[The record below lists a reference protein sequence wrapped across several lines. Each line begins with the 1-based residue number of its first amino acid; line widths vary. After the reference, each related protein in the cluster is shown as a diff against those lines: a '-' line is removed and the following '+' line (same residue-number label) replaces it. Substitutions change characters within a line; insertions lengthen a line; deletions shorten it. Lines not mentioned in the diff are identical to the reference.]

1 MALSIKRDNDILM
14 VSAEINKLAKVGGLA
29 DVVYSLS
36 KALIS
41 KGSNVSVIIPYYQ
54 EMEAKLSQSDDSEAT
69 LYETMNIDFG
79 DNTWI
84 TKIYKITL
92 DTIPVFIVKNEF
104 FFGGDYGNVYVDSQ
118 RLNHG
123 PFEDDAKR
131 FAFFSTVVA
140 ELLSSDKF
148 FKTFRII
155 HCHDWHTGTLI
166 LNLKENKKYKKL
178 FSNVKILF
186 TIHNLDYQGV
196 RPFTLGS
203 TYFGGLSSFRD
214 WLPDFYKE
222 LKKNKQVM
230 SLISDTRSDEPCY
243 NPMRTAINLADAVNT
258 VSPTYMTEIVKPD
271 NPKYNFI
278 GGRNLENELRTVY
291 SQGKLFGVLNGCNY
305 DEYSPEKLD
314 PPFGKKVEHW
324 QAVKQQHKEK
334 FIRDFKTFIGDIIDS
349 SDDKSFANRDIIRKK
364 LDTFDSNAFLARP
377 LFVMVSRIVEQKVMM
392 LTESINDIPMMD
404 LILRKNISLM
414 IIGTGT
420 LSDRLEYINK
430 YDNAFYFNTFSKE
443 IADMLYAVG
452 DVFLMPSDFEPCGIS
467 QMIAMSYGTLPL
479 VNKIG
484 GLADTVNNMYN
495 GFVFHGTNRLSA
507 LYNLIRS
514 IEKIIFY
521 YNNHKDDWQTMQ
533 DNAIR
538 TTFSWNDAADKYLE
552 IYKGL

>member
-1 MALSIKRDNDILM
+1 
-14 VSAEINKLAKVGGLA
+14 
-29 DVVYSLS
+29 
-36 KALIS
+36 
-41 KGSNVSVIIPYYQ
+41 
-54 EMEAKLSQSDDSEAT
+54 
-69 LYETMNIDFG
+69 
-79 DNTWI
+79 
-84 TKIYKITL
+84 
-92 DTIPVFIVKNEF
+92 
-104 FFGGDYGNVYVDSQ
+104 
-118 RLNHG
+118 
-123 PFEDDAKR
+123 
-131 FAFFSTVVA
+131 
-140 ELLSSDKF
+140 
-148 FKTFRII
+148 
-155 HCHDWHTGTLI
+155 
-166 LNLKENKKYKKL
+166 
-178 FSNVKILF
+178 
-186 TIHNLDYQGV
+186 
-196 RPFTLGS
+196 
-203 TYFGGLSSFRD
+203 
-214 WLPDFYKE
+214 
-222 LKKNKQVM
+222 
-230 SLISDTRSDEPCY
+230 
-243 NPMRTAINLADAVNT
+243 
-258 VSPTYMTEIVKPD
+258 
-271 NPKYNFI
+271 
-278 GGRNLENELRTVY
+278 RN
-291 SQGKLFGVLNGCNY
+291 
-305 DEYSPEKLD
+305 
-314 PPFGKKVEHW
+314 
-324 QAVKQQHKEK
+324 
-334 FIRDFKTFIGDIIDS
+334 FKTFIEDIIDR
-349 SDDKSFANRDIIRKK
+349 SDDKSFVNRDIIKKK

-404 LILRKNISLM
+404 LILRKNISLL

-552 IYKGL
+552 IYKKL

>member
-1 MALSIKRDNDILM
+1 MALNIKHDNDILM

-41 KGSNVSVIIPYYQ
+41 KGTNVSVIIPYYQ
-54 EMEAKLSQSDDSEAT
+54 EMESKLTQSGESEAT
-69 LYETMNIDFG
+69 LYETLNIDFG

-84 TKIYKITL
+84 AKIYKITL

-140 ELLSSDKF
+140 ELLSTDKF

-178 FSNVKILF
+178 FSNIKILF

-230 SLISDTRSDEPCY
+230 SLISDTHSDEPCY

-278 GGRNLENELRTVY
+278 GGRNLENELRTVNA
-291 SQGKLFGVLNGCNY
+291 QGRLYGVLNGCNY

-314 PPFGKKVEHW
+314 PPFGKKIDGW

-334 FIRDFKTFIGDIIDS
+334 FIRDFKTFIGDIIDR
-349 SDDKSFANRDIIRKK
+349 SDDKSFVNRDVIRKK
-364 LDTFDSNAFLARP
+364 LDTFDSSTFLTRP
-377 LFVMVSRIVEQKVMM
+377 LFVMVSRIVEQKVQM
-392 LTESINDIPMMD
+392 LTETINDIPMME
-404 LILRKNISLM
+404 LILRKKIGLM
-414 IIGTGT
+414 IIGTGS
-420 LSDRLEYINK
+420 LSDKLEAINQ
-430 YDNAFYFNTFSKE
+430 YDNAFYFNTYSKE
-443 IADMLYAVG
+443 LADTLYAVG

-495 GFVFHGTNRLSA
+495 GFVFRGTNRLSA

-521 YNNHKDDWQTMQ
+521 YNNYKDDWQTMQ

-538 TTFSWNDAADKYLE
+538 TVFSWNDSADKYLD

>member
-1 MALSIKRDNDILM
+1 
-14 VSAEINKLAKVGGLA
+14 
-29 DVVYSLS
+29 
-36 KALIS
+36 
-41 KGSNVSVIIPYYQ
+41 
-54 EMEAKLSQSDDSEAT
+54 
-69 LYETMNIDFG
+69 
-79 DNTWI
+79 
-84 TKIYKITL
+84 
-92 DTIPVFIVKNEF
+92 
-104 FFGGDYGNVYVDSQ
+104 
-118 RLNHG
+118 
-123 PFEDDAKR
+123 
-131 FAFFSTVVA
+131 
-140 ELLSSDKF
+140 
-148 FKTFRII
+148 
-155 HCHDWHTGTLI
+155 
-166 LNLKENKKYKKL
+166 
-178 FSNVKILF
+178 
-186 TIHNLDYQGV
+186 
-196 RPFTLGS
+196 
-203 TYFGGLSSFRD
+203 
-214 WLPDFYKE
+214 
-222 LKKNKQVM
+222 
-230 SLISDTRSDEPCY
+230 
-243 NPMRTAINLADAVNT
+243 
-258 VSPTYMTEIVKPD
+258 MTEIVKPD

-278 GGRNLENELRTVY
+278 GGRNLENELRQVY

-314 PPFGKKVEHW
+314 PPFGKKIDGW
-324 QAVKQQHKEK
+324 QAVKQQHKVR
-334 FIRDFKTFIGDIIDS
+334 FLNTFREMIGGIIDQSDDIGDIIDR
-349 SDDKSFANRDIIRKK
+349 SDDKSFVNRDTIRKK

-392 LTESINDIPMMD
+392 LTESINDIPMTD

-420 LSDRLEYINK
+420 LSDSLEHINK

-521 YNNHKDDWQTMQ
+521 YNNHKDDWLTMQ

-552 IYKGL
+552 IYKKL